1 MRKLPPLNA
10 VKAFEATARLGT
22 VQKASEELFVTH
34 GAVSRQ
40 IKQLESWLGV
50 ILFDRSQRSV
60 KLNLAGKNYLSA
72 ASASLDLIHEAS
84 LNIQHTKSENT
95 LGIATTHSIA
105 NKWLMDKLPHFYE
118 SHPEIE
124 VWLSLDQRL
133 VNFESST
140 VDLGIRM
147 GKGPWPG
154 HVCIPLMQDRLIP
167 VCSPQLL
174 ASSGDINN
182 IEDLKQ
188 YTLLHDLDPDGQW
201 QTWLDANGYQFQ
213 HASKGPRYTSGD
225 ILITSAISG
234 QGVALVSELLASK
247 DIAEQRL
254 VQVLPQAV
262 ELGDYFWLV
271 TSNEKRQT
279 TAVDTFYRW
288 LLNQSKPS

>member
-1 MRKLPPLNA
+1 MRRLPSLNA

-34 GAVSRQ
+34 GAISRQ
-40 IKQLESWLGV
+40 IKILESWLGV

-60 KLNLAGKNYLSA
+60 KLNSAGKAYLSA
-72 ASASLDLIHEAS
+72 ISAALDLVHEAS
-84 LNIQHTKSENT
+84 QNIQHIKSSNT

-133 VNFESST
+133 DNFENSA
-140 VDLGIRM
+140 VDVGIRM
-147 GKGPWPG
+147 GKGPWPDLA
-154 HVCIPLMQDRLIP
+154 CMPLMQDRLVP

-174 ASSGDINN
+174 ANGIGISNV
-182 IEDLKQ
+182 EDLKQ
-188 YTLLHDLDPDGQW
+188 HILLHDQDPETQW
-201 QTWLDANGYQFQ
+201 QHWFEASALEFSG
-213 HASKGPRYTSGD
+213 ASKGPRYTSGD
-225 ILITSAISG
+225 IVITSAMSG
-234 QGVALVSELLASK
+234 QGVALVSELLAAK

-254 VQVLPQAV
+254 VRVLPQTV

-279 TAVDTFYRW
+279 TVVNTFYQW
-288 LLNQSKPS
+288 ILSQCQ